1 MKSNFELNRFAI
13 KTISE
18 ALKDLNTQ
26 VVYVGGAVISMY
38 IDDLAAEDV
47 RPTMDVDLSM
57 EIVSL
62 SQLESV
68 RQQLT
73 QLGFT
78 QSSEDK
84 VICRF
89 RYKDIKVDVMSTK
102 EVGWA
107 PANPWFATGHKKSQT
122 FKIHDTDIRC
132 LSLPYFL
139 ASKFSAYLS
148 RGKNEPRA
156 SHDIEDIVYVMNYS
170 SNFEHQILQSDSEV
184 KDFLISCF
192 EQICTSTNL
201 QEAVLANLSHEDQQY
216 RYDKIMTKL
225 RFVCSEKKI
234 NLKSHSISH
243 DI

>member
-1 MKSNFELNRFAI
+1 MKNNFELNRFAI
-13 KTISE
+13 KTIAE
-18 ALKDLNTQ
+18 ALKDLNKH
-26 VVYVGGAVISMY
+26 VVYVGGAVVSMY
-38 IDDLAAEDV
+38 IDDLAADDV
-47 RPTMDVDLSM
+47 RPTLDVDLSM
-57 EIVSL
+57 EIVSV
-62 SQLESV
+62 SQLESI

-73 QLGFT
+73 HLGFH
-78 QSSEDK
+78 QSSEDN

-122 FKIHDTDIRC
+122 FKIHDTEIRC

-156 SHDIEDIVYVMNYS
+156 SHDIEDIVYVMNYCL
-170 SNFEHQILQSDSEV
+170 NFEHQILQSESEV
-184 KDFLISCF
+184 KDFLINCF
-192 EQICTSTNL
+192 EKILANTNP

-216 RYDKIMTKL
+216 RYDKIMAKL
-225 RFVCSEKKI
+225 RFIC
-234 NLKSHSISH
+234 
-243 DI
+243 

>member
-13 KTISE
+13 KTIAE
-18 ALKDLNTQ
+18 ALNDLNEQ

-62 SQLESV
+62 SQLENI

-73 QLGFT
+73 QLGFS
-78 QSSEDK
+78 QSGEDK

-102 EVGWA
+102 EIGWA
-107 PANPWFATGHKKSQT
+107 PANPWFATGHKKSET
-122 FKIHDTDIRC
+122 FNINGTEIRC
-132 LSLPYFL
+132 LPWPYFL

-156 SHDIEDIVYVMNYS
+156 SHDIEDIVYIMNYC
-170 SNFEHQILQSDSEV
+170 SNFEHQILQSHGEV
-184 KDFLISCF
+184 KDFLKTCF
-192 EQICTSTNL
+192 EQICTNTNL
-201 QEAVLANLSHEDQQY
+201 QEAVLANLSHENQQY
-216 RYDKIMTKL
+216 RFDKIMTKL
-225 RFVCSEKKI
+225 RFVCSEK
-234 NLKSHSISH
+234 
-243 DI
+243 